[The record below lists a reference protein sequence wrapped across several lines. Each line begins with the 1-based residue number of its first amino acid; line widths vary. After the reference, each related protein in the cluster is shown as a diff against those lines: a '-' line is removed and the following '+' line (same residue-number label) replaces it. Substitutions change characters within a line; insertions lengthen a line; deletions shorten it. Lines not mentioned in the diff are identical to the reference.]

1 MLFLHLHRRIV
12 DFLLSLVFDRYIT
25 GCAGVVVSQPMD
37 TVKVQSNRNCCGH
50 NYFWKNDM
58 IDL

>member
-12 DFLLSLVFDRYIT
+12 DFLLSLVFDPYVT

-37 TVKVQSNRNCCGH
+37 TVKVQSSHNCCGH
-50 NYFWKNDM
+50 NYF
-58 IDL
+58 